1 MKNTLSIYGSHD
13 AAAVF
18 INKAGQLKILEY
30 ERFVKKRYAMY
41 SAKFD
46 RREKDLGTN
55 QESREKFIEY
65 IKTQLDCDIDMILYN
80 GLIDVDIDY
89 LQSQFTNA
97 KFKLCGHHLA
107 HASSGYYT
115 SGFDK
120 AIIFSID
127 GGGIDNGMVSF
138 TNIFEANNNQIKCID
153 QPNINLGVAYGR
165 IGCAISEIKPGPDST
180 RDSLVYAGKVMG
192 LCGYGSVQPH
202 WVDAMKRYYTH
213 CDLNTLGS
221 EIGVTLS
228 FNSIKEKVSANLAA
242 TSQYVFETLLYNLIE
257 PYTEKFNNFV
267 LVGGCALNVLFNQKL
282 KMILKPRGKN
292 LYVPSN
298 PNDCGLAL
306 GQFINEY
313 PELDPSVY
321 SGFDIL
327 DRNKFD
333 EYIKERNAVPIKYND
348 IVNLIT
354 DGKII
359 GMVEGFSE
367 VGPRALGNRSIICD
381 PSIDGMK
388 DILNA
393 KVKFREWFRPF
404 APVCRLQDKDR
415 FFDNTCE
422 AEFMSYAPDVK
433 ADYQQKL
440 KAISHIDGSSR
451 LQTVTAIQHK
461 LFYTILSELE
471 KRNKIPVILNTSFNI
486 KGMPIL
492 TTIED
497 ALYCLD
503 NTEMDYVVIEGWLF
517 KRKSK

>member
-1 MKNTLSIYGSHD
+1 MKGLLSIYGSHD
-13 AAAVF
+13 AGAVF
-18 INKAGQLKILEY
+18 IDKNNQLKILEY

-55 QESREKFIEY
+55 QESREKFIDY
-65 IKTQLDCDIDMILYN
+65 IKTQINDDVHTILYN
-80 GLIDVDIDY
+80 GLIDSDINY
-89 LQSQFTNA
+89 LQSRFPDAT
-97 KFKLCGHHLA
+97 FELCGHHIA

-115 SGFDK
+115 SGFDN
-120 AIIFSID
+120 AVIFSVD
-127 GGGIDNGMVSF
+127 GGGIDHGMVAY
-138 TNIFEANNNQIKCID
+138 TKIFEGNGNQIKLID
-153 QPNINLGVAYGR
+153 TPDINLGVAYGR
-165 IGCAISEIKPGPDST
+165 IGCVISEIKPGPDSN

-192 LCGYGSVQPH
+192 LCGYGSVQSH
-202 WVDAMKRYYTH
+202 WIDAMKRYYNH
-213 CDLNTLGS
+213 CDLATLGH
-221 EIGVTLS
+221 EIGIALS
-228 FNSIKEKVSANLAA
+228 FNSIKDKTSADLAA
-242 TSQYVFETLLYNLIE
+242 TSQYVFESLLYDLIK
-257 PYTEKFNNFV
+257 PYVEKFDNFV

-282 KMILKPRGKN
+282 KMILSSKEKN

-306 GQFINEY
+306 GQY
-313 PELDPSVY
+313 LYKHPELNPSTSVY

-327 DRNKFD
+327 DRNKFGK
-333 EYIKERNAVPIKYND
+333 YIKERNAVPIDYD
-348 IVNLIT
+348 VIVDLIT
-354 DGKII
+354 NGKII

-404 APVCRLQDKDR
+404 APVCRLEDKDR

-422 AEFMSYAPDVK
+422 TEFMSYAPDVK
-433 ADYQQKL
+433 IQFQQKL
-440 KAISHIDGSSR
+440 KAISHVDGSSR

-461 LFYTILSELE
+461 SFYAILTELE

-492 TTIED
+492 TTIDD

-517 KRKSK
+517 KRK